1 MAQRHISRR
10 RPSKRIAGDEY
21 YTVREAAEEL
31 GVSASTIW
39 RWIDA
44 GQLAASRLGPRAIR
58 ISANDVRN
66 AVRPTEAKRRPRA
79 HPFGERPIYTDLSQ
93 IPPMTAED
101 IRRAKRAMVELDKFR
116 ARLLAKR
123 GGRLFP
129 DSTEIIREEREKR
142 SQHLADLAEKSRR

>member
-1 MAQRHISRR
+1 MMVQKQRPRRR
-10 RPSKRIAGDEY
+10 RPKRIAGEDY
-21 YTVREAAEEL
+21 YTVREAADEL
-31 GVSASTIW
+31 GVSPSTVW

-44 GQLAASRLGPRAIR
+44 GQLAASRIGPRAIR
-58 ISANDVRN
+58 IRASDVLS
-66 AVRPTEAKRRPRA
+66 AVRSPGSRRTGR
-79 HPFGERPIYTDLSQ
+79 ERPIYTDLSQ
-93 IPPMTAED
+93 IPPMTPED
-101 IRRAKRAMVELDKFR
+101 IRRAKRAMAELDKFR